1 MKHIVIGQVKHDGKL
16 LKIGSQIELDED
28 KGARL
33 ARDGFVVPTKPDVPA
48 AAESEGDDG
57 KKAAK

>member
-1 MKHIVIGQVKHDGKL
+1 MKHIVIGQMKHDGKL
-16 LKIGSQIELDED
+16 LKIGSQIELDEA

-33 ARDGFVVPTKPDVPA
+33 ARDGFVVPTKVDVPA
-48 AAESEGDDG
+48 AEDAGDD